1 MPGQASFEP
10 TKPQRMKNLVYL
22 FFLSLLATATQAQTP
37 FEGRIQYRETIQ
49 FNIKVEGIDP
59 AILDNM
65 PKERASQREL
75 WIKGAESMYLP
86 VEKKE
91 AAEDELQ
98 AEGGM
103 RFKINMQEPKMAIY
117 TNMQQKEQLRLQEFM
132 GRNFLIESKL
142 DSQQWKLHGETMEI
156 MGYNCLRASRMLD
169 TLEMVVWFAPAL
181 PAMAGPDGLGNL
193 PGTIMR
199 VEYGSGNR
207 VIEAVAVET
216 TAVSAGKIAKPKEGK
231 KVTAAEF
238 KKIQEEKMREMMEQF
253 GAPGGGGQ
261 GNVIIRMQR

>member
-1 MPGQASFEP
+1 MK
-10 TKPQRMKNLVYL
+10 KPVYL

-49 FNIKVEGIDP
+49 FNIQVEGIDP

-65 PKERASQREL
+65 PKARASQREL
-75 WIKGAESMYLP
+75 WIKGSESMYLP

-117 TNMQQKEQLRLQEFM
+117 THLAQKEQWRLQEFM

-142 DSQQWKLHGETMEI
+142 DSQAWKLHSETKEI
-156 MGYNCLRASRMLD
+156 LGFNCLRASRKVD
-169 TLEMVVWFAPAL
+169 TLDMVVWFAPAL

-207 VIEAVAVET
+207 VIEAVLVEATAVE
-216 TAVSAGKIAKPKEGK
+216 AGKIAKPKEGK

-238 KKIQEEKMREMMEQF
+238 KKIQEEKVREMMEQF